1 MQKTE
6 NNQLSLKQIIDFRIE
21 KLNKIKSSGINPY
34 QINLKKRI
42 KYLI

>member
-34 QINLKKRI
+34 PNKFDKKD
-42 KYLI
+42 K